1 MKAGKK
7 MKITTVI
14 IATVLALSLAVFPS
28 AHAEPTVEIIMEK
41 TTYSYC
47 EKLFYTIKVSEVTG
61 NPAIIHIRDE
71 TGKGSS
77 AIPIPIADL
86 ENPVPSRVAFEKEI
100 FPLGKYFIDVEYSGV
115 EATAEFTLID
125 TDKVCIPETVKPIM
139 ANWLSGNISDG
150 FLIDAFQKFTEG
162 LDLFKIPFDI
172 NETTVYDVQ
181 IPEWVKN
188 VGYWWLEG
196 AISDDELVNAINNLV
211 ERNIISLEQKTGN
224 EI

>member
-1 MKAGKK
+1 MKV
-7 MKITTVI
+7 ITVV
-14 IATVLALSLAVFPS
+14 IATVLALSLTILPS
-28 AHAEPTVEIIMEK
+28 AYAESTVEIIMEK

-77 AIPIPIADL
+77 AIPFPITEL

-100 FPLGKYFIDVEYSGV
+100 FPLGKYFVDVEYNGV
-115 EATAEFTLID
+115 QTTAEFTLVD
-125 TDKVCIPETVKPIM
+125 TDKVCIPEVVKPIM

-150 FLIDAFQKFTEG
+150 FLIDAFQKFTEE
-162 LDLFKIPFDI
+162 LDIFKIPFDV
-172 NETTVYDVQ
+172 NETTVYDVR

-196 AISDDELVNAINNLV
+196 VISDDELANAINNLI
-211 ERNIISLEQKTGN
+211 ERDIISLEHETGN

>member
-1 MKAGKK
+1 MKTKA
-7 MKITTVI
+7 VI
-14 IATVLALSLAVFPS
+14 LAIVLTLSLVVLPS
-28 AHAEPTVEIIMEK
+28 VHADPTVEIIMEK

-77 AIPIPIADL
+77 AIPIPITDL

-100 FPLGKYFIDVEYSGV
+100 FPLGIYFIDVEYSGIQNSV
-115 EATAEFTLID
+115 EFTLID
-125 TDKVCIPETVKPIM
+125 AGIVCIPETVKPIM

-162 LDLFKIPFDI
+162 LDLFEIPFDV
-172 NETTVYDVQ
+172 NETTVYDVR

-196 AISDDELVNAINNLV
+196 AISDEDLTNAINNLI
-211 ERNIISLEQKTGN
+211 EREIISFEQEVGN

>member
-1 MKAGKK
+1 MKVRAA
-7 MKITTVI
+7 IL
-14 IATVLALSLAVFPS
+14 ATILAMSLAVLPS

-71 TGKGSS
+71 AGKGSS
-77 AIPIPIADL
+77 AIPIPINDL

-100 FPLGKYFIDVEYSGV
+100 FPLGKYFVDVEYSGV
-115 EATAEFTLID
+115 ETTAEFTLID
-125 TDKVCIPETVKPIM
+125 SDKVCIPETVKPIM

-150 FLIDAFQKFTEG
+150 FLIDAFQKFTED
-162 LDLFKIPFDI
+162 LDLFKIPFDV
-172 NETTVYDVQ
+172 NETTVYDVR
-181 IPEWVKN
+181 IPVWVKN

-196 AISDDELVNAINNLV
+196 LISDDDLVNAINNLA
-211 ERNIISLEQKTGN
+211 ERNIISLEQETGN